1 MNIFDNWEPV
11 DKGKTFKLL
20 QKINFK
26 KAKYKL
32 WRFKVSDPYI
42 YYTYFYIL
50 KCLKISFAETLST

>member
-11 DKGKTFKLL
+11 DKVKTFKLL

-42 YYTYFYIL
+42 LLHLFVYP
-50 KCLKISFAETLST
+50 KMS